1 MTAPDFVEV
10 YDWDM
15 EEVED
20 AESFESV
27 LLPPGKY
34 PFRVVKLT
42 REYFEGSAN
51 APAGPRA
58 RLQLEID
65 GGAAGKGVAF
75 ERILLNKK
83 SAWRIATLFASC
95 GYGVNDKGH
104 RTIDWDTIEGK
115 TGVATFKIHEY
126 NGNQSN
132 EVDKFLSAE
141 KSEPA
146 KQAGG
151 NAWA

>member
-1 MTAPDFVEV
+1 MAMQFTEV

-15 EEVED
+15 TEVED
-20 AESFESV
+20 AQSYETVV
-27 LLPPGKY
+27 LPAGKY
-34 PFRVVKLT
+34 PFTVVKLT

-51 APAGPRA
+51 APEGPRA

-65 GGAAGKGVAF
+65 GGEKGKGVAF

-95 GYGVNDKGH
+95 GFGVNAQGH
-104 RTIDWDTIEGK
+104 RIIDWDAIEGK
-115 TGVATFKIHEY
+115 SGIATFRIHEY
-126 NGNQSN
+126 QGKESN
-132 EVDKFLSAE
+132 EVDKFLSE
-141 KSEPA
+141 KAEPA
-146 KQAGG
+146 RQAGG

>member
-1 MTAPDFVEV
+1 MAAEFVEV

-15 EEVED
+15 GEVD
-20 AESFESV
+20 DVESFESV
-27 LLPPGKY
+27 LLPAGKY
-34 PFRVVKLT
+34 PFTVVKLT
-42 REYFEGSAN
+42 KEYFDGSDK
-51 APAGPRA
+51 APEGPRA

-65 GGAAGKGVAF
+65 GGEKGKGVAF

-104 RTIDWDTIEGK
+104 RIVDWSSIEGK
-115 TGVATFKIHEY
+115 SGIATFKIHEY
-126 NGNQSN
+126 NGNESN
-132 EVDKFLSAE
+132 EVDKFLSSE

-146 KQAGG
+146 KKAGG